1 MISMTVARF
10 REMIDQM
17 AYERMGLFEFCD
29 FLRHNTHEDKWLR
42 EEYLPLLAVVRHKK
56 IADCVQIELGQNT
69 QPWDARIG
77 GHDLYEVV
85 QALPE
90 REHEV
95 REAIAGDGQ
104 SWDTWMAHRD
114 DALQFPGV
122 IVEAIK
128 KKHAKGYADH
138 RSLVVVFGDYTGEND
153 AVIHRWMSSVRR
165 QTTRG
170 AFKEILL
177 VELDRRKVF
186 VLFPPAARSD
196 ADPAPP
202 ALHQKRSA

>member
-1 MISMTVARF
+1 MTTMTIARF
-10 REMIDQM
+10 REMIEQM
-17 AYERMGLFEFCD
+17 ACARMGLFEFCD
-29 FLRHNTHEDKWLR
+29 YLRHEKREDKWLR

-56 IADCVQIELGQNT
+56 VPDSVQIELGQDR

-90 REHEV
+90 KEHEV
-95 REAIAGDGQ
+95 RREIAGDGQ
-104 SWDTWMAHRD
+104 SEDMLCAYAG
-114 DALQFPGV
+114 DALQFPRV
-122 IVEAIK
+122 IVDAIK
-128 KKHAKGYADH
+128 QKHAKNYPDL
-138 RSLVVVFGDYTGEND
+138 RSLVVVFGGSYCGED
-153 AVIHRWMSSVRR
+153 DKVVHRWMSRIRR

-186 VLFPPAARSD
+186 PLFSPETTS
-196 ADPAPP
+196 
-202 ALHQKRSA
+202 